1 MNNFSDLILKYQ
13 SGEMSIAERKE
24 FNRDFFLNN
33 DLRKEYVFQ
42 EKLDKVMKES
52 LFLEGFENDSNLIK
66 AEILAQKD
74 IENYMNKSRI
84 KNHKTSINH
93 FEVETEVEIR
103 KRIAKAEVEMVLS
116 GIDDLSEMWVKDF
129 ERRKPELHYDLAA
142 RKIVEYVNSSE
153 LLRETTEQ
161 QPAAVYRITRKVVIQ
176 LVAAVFILSLL
187 LFKALIPGYSGD
199 SAYKHYYEPL
209 EANSFQLRGSTQD
222 ANTKLQEGVDYYL
235 SKNYTKAEPVFTN
248 LRKINKNI
256 PEVLL
261 FSGLN
266 EMGLNNY
273 PAAIS
278 TFNEL
283 LAREDQF
290 VPEAQWYLGLCYL
303 KTGEESKARTL
314 LASLSETEGI
324 YMKKAQAVLK
334 RLNK

>member
-24 FNRDFFLNN
+24 FNRDFFLNIE
-33 DLRKEYVFQ
+33 LRKEFVFQ
-42 EKLDKVMKES
+42 ERLDKVMKES
-52 LFLEGFENDSNLIK
+52 LFLEGFESDPNLIK

-74 IENYMNKSRI
+74 IENYMNTSGAKH
-84 KNHKTSINH
+84 HKTQIDH

-116 GIDDLSEMWVKDF
+116 GIDDLSEMWVK
-129 ERRKPELHYDLAA
+129 EYEKRRPDRHYDLTA
-142 RKIVEYVNSSE
+142 RKIAEYINTSESFSEINIQKPAVN
-153 LLRETTEQ
+153 
-161 QPAAVYRITRKVVIQ
+161 YRISRRVVFQ
-176 LVAAVFILSLL
+176 LAAAVFVLSLL
-187 LFKALIPGYSGD
+187 LFKVLTPGFSGD

-209 EANSFQLRGSTQD
+209 EANSFQLRGTVQD
-222 ANTKLQEGVDYYL
+222 ANTKLQEAVDFYL
-235 SKNYTKAEPVFTN
+235 SKNYKKAEPVFTD
-248 LRKINKNI
+248 LRKLSKNM

-278 TFNEL
+278 SFNDL
-283 LAREDQF
+283 LAHEDQF
-290 VPEAQWYLGLCYL
+290 VPETQWYLGLCYL
-303 KTGEESKARTL
+303 KTGEVSKARTL

-324 YMKKAQAVLK
+324 YKKKAQEVLK
-334 RLNK
+334 SLNK